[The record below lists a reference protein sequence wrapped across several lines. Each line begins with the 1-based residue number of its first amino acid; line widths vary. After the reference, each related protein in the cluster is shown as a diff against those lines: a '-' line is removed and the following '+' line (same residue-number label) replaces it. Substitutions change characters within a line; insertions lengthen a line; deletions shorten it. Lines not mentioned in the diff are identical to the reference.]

1 MILIADTSAL
11 IALSVCDSLQ
21 LLDDIFTKVVVP
33 EEVYIEAI
41 KSSKPEAQ
49 LIKKYLQG
57 KVVKVDMNDFI
68 YLDGYVD
75 AGETEAMKL
84 YKTLSAGKLL
94 IDDKRGRKIAKLND
108 ISIIG
113 SLGVLIHSKQLGLTQ
128 EVKSRIDKIINSAI
142 YLGVSLIEHILEIFR
157 RTQLIAATH
166 RANTCL

>member
-33 EEVYIEAI
+33 EEVHIEAI

-84 YKTLSAGKLL
+84 YKTLSADKLL

-113 SLGVLIHSKQLGLTQ
+113 SLGVLIHSKQLGLIQ
-128 EVKSRIDKIINSAI
+128 EVKPRIDKIINSAI
-142 YLGVSLIEHILEIFR
+142 YLDASLIEHVLEISEE
-157 RTQLIAATH
+157 L
-166 RANTCL
+166 N